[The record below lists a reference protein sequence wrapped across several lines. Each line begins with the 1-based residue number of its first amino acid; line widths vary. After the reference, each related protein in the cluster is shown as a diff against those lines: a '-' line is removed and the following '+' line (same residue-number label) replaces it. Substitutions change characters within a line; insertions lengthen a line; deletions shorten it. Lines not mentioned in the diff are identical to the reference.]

1 MFKDIQIA
9 LAMAEDKDVEL
20 PTASAFAGMA
30 MAGLQRG
37 WGEEDFSVLSRFYGY
52 TGRNSAAPESAPQAV
67 ESPELESTPAPRRLS
82 NLWGLL
88 GWKK

>member
-1 MFKDIQIA
+1 
-9 LAMAEDKDVEL
+9 
-20 PTASAFAGMA
+20 MA

-52 TGRNSAAPESAPQAV
+52 TGRNPQNSEPAPESAPVDEV
-67 ESPELESTPAPRRLS
+67 EVALAPRRLS